1 MGFEPKAYN
10 FVFSPHSHSL
20 PLLFFL
26 DSLFIA
32 NNPLVFHF
40 PLLPCVL
47 LLDFFFECVCVHER
61 VCSLAR
67 FSIFIRYSH
76 DARMKKSVCTKH
88 KSGKMENL
96 FRKFMFHMYLHSS
109 TAFIL
114 LNAIFSQPS
123 LPSLLLLVVVLLLLL
138 STTLIAKMVFACKAH
153 LFFKIFYK
161 HT

>member
-1 MGFEPKAYN
+1 M
-10 FVFSPHSHSL
+10 
-20 PLLFFL
+20 
-26 DSLFIA
+26 
-32 NNPLVFHF
+32 
-40 PLLPCVL
+40 CVIIRF
-47 LLDFFFECVCVHER
+47 FFFECVCVHER
-61 VCSLAR
+61 VWSLAR
-67 FSIFIRYSH
+67 SSIFIRYSH

-138 STTLIAKMVFACKAH
+138 LSTTLIAKMVFACKAH